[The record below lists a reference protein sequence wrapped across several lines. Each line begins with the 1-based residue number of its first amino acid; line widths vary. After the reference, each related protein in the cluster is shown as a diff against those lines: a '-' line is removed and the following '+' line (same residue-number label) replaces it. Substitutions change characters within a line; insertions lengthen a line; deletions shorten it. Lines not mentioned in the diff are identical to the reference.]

1 MSPGVFTGIFPSGNY
16 GPPPGFCF
24 DQFCNDEPINDDTVL
39 HVRRNPHFPH
49 FGGLRLSLSCC
60 SLMAWAG
67 RERAG
72 AGGPVCVPRDG
83 PQGLL

>member
-39 HVRRNPHFPH
+39 HVRRSPSAASPHMPLCLISLPLWVA
-49 FGGLRLSLSCC
+49 GLVHSILC
-60 SLMAWAG
+60 AFNGVG
-67 RERAG
+67 RT
-72 AGGPVCVPRDG
+72 
-83 PQGLL
+83 